1 MTIKILV
8 VTRTIFIATFLLTAF
23 KCAPTKLW
31 TSNFFIY
38 INVGTFAFSNGY
50 LATLCSMKAPGTV
63 KEEER
68 GLVGGF
74 IGITITLGIF
84 LGSLIAFGLAP
95 LLRLTSN

>member
-1 MTIKILV
+1 
-8 VTRTIFIATFLLTAF
+8 
-23 KCAPTKLW
+23 
-31 TSNFFIY
+31 
-38 INVGTFAFSNGY
+38 
-50 LATLCSMKAPGTV
+50 MKAPGTV